1 VRAMRGELCLSQRVT
16 RGGERGEE
24 DDDTREC
31 KCKDAIGRG
40 EFENRTTRKDDDDD
54 VAGRW

>member
-1 VRAMRGELCLSQRVT
+1 MRGELCLSQRVT